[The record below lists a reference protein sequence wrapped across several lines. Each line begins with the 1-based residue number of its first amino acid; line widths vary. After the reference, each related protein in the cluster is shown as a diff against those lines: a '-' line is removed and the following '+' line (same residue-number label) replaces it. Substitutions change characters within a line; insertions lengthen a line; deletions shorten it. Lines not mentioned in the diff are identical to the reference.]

1 MEQAKLVGV
10 GFMGRPDRV
19 TRLLNKVVENA
30 NQAYAIPIQGNL
42 DNASLSEKRSI
53 TGFYFGFIKQTLNL
67 SLYTKPLG
75 RHPGK
80 IHNRIT
86 YPVAYKKDGLH

>member
-30 NQAYAIPIQGNL
+30 NQVYDIPIQGNPGNVL
-42 DNASLSEKRSI
+42 
-53 TGFYFGFIKQTLNL
+53 TGFYLGFTKQTLNL
-67 SLYTKPLG
+67 SLYIKSVD
-75 RHPGK
+75 RNPGK
-80 IHNRIT
+80 NHNRIT
-86 YPVAYKKDGLH
+86 CPVAYRKDSLH

>member
-19 TRLLNKVVENA
+19 ARLLNKVVANA
-30 NQAYAIPIQGNL
+30 NQAYDIPIQGNL

-67 SLYTKPLG
+67 SLYTTPFG
-75 RHPGK
+75 RHPEK
-80 IHNRIT
+80 MNHRIT
-86 YPVAYKKDGLH
+86 YSMKHKKNSLN

>member
-19 TRLLNKVVENA
+19 TKLLNKVVENA
-30 NQAYAIPIQGNL
+30 NHVYDIPIQGNL
-42 DNASLSEKRSI
+42 DNAL
-53 TGFYFGFIKQTLNL
+53 TGFYLGFTKQTLNL
-67 SLYTKPLG
+67 SLYIKSVV

-80 IHNRIT
+80 MNHRIT
-86 YPVAYKKDGLH
+86 YSMKHKKNSLH